1 MFALEFL
8 LAFRRRRERPHRRAL
23 ARKFELKLARQLE
36 KRSTGEGRSRK
47 GRGKNLQ
54 LFESDSR
61 TGHGSSDDDDAEG
74 GEDGHIDR

>member
-36 KRSTGEGRSRK
+36 KRSTGEGR
-47 GRGKNLQ
+47 GKNLQ